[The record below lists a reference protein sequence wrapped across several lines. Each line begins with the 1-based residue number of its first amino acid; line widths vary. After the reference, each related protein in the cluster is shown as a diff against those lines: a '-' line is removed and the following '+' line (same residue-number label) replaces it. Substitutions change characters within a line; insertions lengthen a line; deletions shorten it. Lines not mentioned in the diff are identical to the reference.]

1 MKNLSIIIGA
11 IFIATSCTSATQENE
26 IVEVDKD
33 VLLYNV
39 KALSHDSLTGRFF
52 GTEGNYQAQKF
63 IADQFNSIGVDPA
76 FSEGSIQKFDHTFQG
91 RMRQWMFPIENAA
104 ADFSNVPDT
113 TITGG
118 NVVTMIKGET
128 DEAIVVTAHLDH
140 LGIRRDTIY
149 NGADDNASGVAA
161 LISIADY
168 FKKQTPK
175 HTLIFA
181 AVDAEEIGFHGVE
194 YLLDNFPIDLS
205 KVVLNINMDMISH
218 NDSSELYAVG
228 LFHNPDLKEPLQR
241 VKSEITLLYGHDNP
255 DDEELDDWTF
265 SSDHA
270 AFHKREIPFIY
281 FGVEDHQDYHQHT
294 DTYENINPEF
304 YVEATRLIIRA
315 IKEYDTFLVSEQSTT
330 P

>member
-1 MKNLSIIIGA
+1 MKNTLSILITILSVTA
-11 IFIATSCTSATQENE
+11 CTIKSPENE
-26 IVEVDKD
+26 ILEVDKEM
-33 VLLYNV
+33 LLRNV
-39 KALSHDSLTGRFF
+39 QVLSHDSLAGRFF
-52 GTEGNYQAQKF
+52 GTEGNYKAQKF
-63 IADQFNSIGVDPA
+63 IADQFSSLGIAPA
-76 FSEGSIQKFDHTFQG
+76 FSSGSIQNFDHTFQG
-91 RMRQWMFPIENAA
+91 RMRQWMFPIENPAE
-104 ADFSNVPDT
+104 DFSNVPDT

-118 NVVTMIKGET
+118 NVVTMIKGATT
-128 DEAIVVTAHLDH
+128 DNAIVITAHLDH
-140 LGIRRDTIY
+140 LGIRKDSIY

-161 LISIADY
+161 LIAIADY
-168 FKKQTPK
+168 FNKKEPN

-181 AVDAEEIGFHGVE
+181 AVDAEEVGFHGVE

-241 VKSEITLLYGHDNP
+241 VKSDITLLYGHDNP

-281 FGVEDHQDYHQHT
+281 FGVEDHPDYHQHT
-294 DTYENINPEF
+294 DTFENINPDF

-315 IKEYDTFLVSEQSTT
+315 IKEYDVSLLNEDND
-330 P
+330 